1 MIENILTNLIDIEIE
16 NPIIAEGSTKC
27 SSKSF
32 IDSFMVRKEKSLFT
46 LIFQVLEDNLNGLV
60 ITFVMML
67 IIMIFVIMTK
77 EIVVA
82 LMLE

>member
-1 MIENILTNLIDIEIE
+1 MYQFYEFQPNYLYD
-16 NPIIAEGSTKC
+16 P
-27 SSKSF
+27 
-32 IDSFMVRKEKSLFT
+32 